1 MTSPVSIIDFIEGLS
16 PNCKMC
22 VCRTNTCLREV
33 DIRFFGHL
41 CSAKLGQV
49 MLGGLDGLMPQGL
62 TDNLDGL
69 VLIFQ
74 RQGKAVTGS
83 IYCNVLLTLR
93 IFSCL
98 AIFFREALKR

>member
-1 MTSPVSIIDFIEGLS
+1 
-16 PNCKMC
+16 
-22 VCRTNTCLREV
+22 
-33 DIRFFGHL
+33 
-41 CSAKLGQV
+41 

-74 RQGKAVTGS
+74 RHGKAVTGS

-93 IFSCL
+93 EFQLLGNLTERDIENYYLVCGATLGAMIYERCL
-98 AIFFREALKR
+98 MRICIRHLS